1 MTEFASEYLVLGIYV
16 FNFFKKD
23 IPVWNKMKVNI
34 IIKLKLKYSD
44 PGT

>member
-1 MTEFASEYLVLGIYV
+1 MTELASEYLVLNIYV

-23 IPVWNKMKVNI
+23 IPVWNKMKVKI
-34 IIKLKLKYSD
+34 IIKLKFKYWD